1 MGINMTDLIT
11 LEDYK
16 TAKGLSSTSEDSKIT
31 PLIESV
37 SQFIKTY
44 CGRTFIDN
52 YSTPKTEY
60 FSIFWGDEFVLLS
73 ESPVVAITSVS
84 ERASLTEAYEPI
96 TSYYLDQENDSVYKI
111 ASDGINKTS
120 FTQGSGS
127 VKVVYTAGWPETPLD
142 LKLAVIDLVT
152 YYLKEE
158 HKLNRSVGATS
169 MQNAPGPSTAFSAEL
184 PAHIK
189 RVLYLYKVY

>member
-1 MGINMTDLIT
+1 MVDLIT

-44 CGRTFIDN
+44 CGRNFVDS
-52 YSTPKTEY
+52 YATERTEF
-60 FSIFWGDEFVLLS
+60 FSIFWGDEFVQLS
-73 ESPVVAITSVS
+73 ESPIVEITGVF
-84 ERASLTEAYEPI
+84 ERDSFLSAYTPI
-96 TSYYLDQENDSVYKI
+96 TNYYLDSENDSVYKI
-111 ASDGINKTS
+111 ASDGVNTAS
-120 FTQGSGS
+120 FTKGNGS
-127 VKVVYTAGWPETPLD
+127 VKITYRAGWENTPAD
-142 LKLAVIDLVT
+142 LKLAVIDLIT

-158 HKLNRSVGATS
+158 HKQNRSIGSSS
-169 MQNAPGPSTAFSAEL
+169 MQNSSGNPAPFSAEL

-189 RVLYLYKVY
+189 RVLDLYKVY